1 MKNRKIF
8 IKFMSLFTTV
18 LMLLSYLFSV
28 SSVYADGG
36 NPTLNVSEYIKTA
49 RVGENPSIP
58 GTYNGEWSAS
68 IPMGKV
74 MAGLEKDIKTI
85 LEKKPGAYPWGKR
98 YEDGTNQIAY
108 IEYTVAFPDGVTLN
122 NDTIT
127 TDNNTGMFNKRGITH
142 TINGQS
148 VTFKIPLNDVNWQ
161 QIYDAYLADGGANSK
176 KTIDLKIPYSVAF
189 NKEEDKS
196 KWGKEKITATGSFEV
211 HAGSGF
217 FYFLKTVYTTDE
229 STTSVAPDY
238 APKNSDTNNTNN
250 TGQPNPNVIDLE
262 ADLLLGEDTGNHI
275 ITKLKKDKMNFVGA
289 LNVKP
294 IKDELEKLERQYQ
307 AASKDISLK
316 DLKTTFTAELTLPEG
331 LAFPEQVAATLAGAN
346 NKFEITN
353 TTINGQIA
361 TVTLTLKDSKN
372 ITTFAQL
379 KTAVLAVED
388 QLKVT
393 LPGVTFKDTATAG
406 TAYKV
411 TGKIT
416 GNFSATATNTATNN
430 EIPFN
435 FTWDGKQSQAGASA
449 TDPNEIALS
458 VRYVEPMK
466 LPGDILI
473 GTNTE
478 HDKVYVTSRD
488 SKLAFTG
495 TLDVTPVKEQLLQ
508 VMENSGVSPDAAST
522 INISNYKSRFVATL
536 TLPNELDFVQNP
548 SVKLLKGNGN
558 YDIIKNET
566 KVEGKTI
573 TVTMTVTKDVKTLD
587 DLKGAVDG
595 MDDTLEVVVKGVT
608 FNDQSRPDTNYTVRG
623 TMTGYLTAVASKVA
637 GNNDIPYYFAWEAE
651 QSEEGADYLA
661 KEGSKEITFSLKY
674 TQPSEPSKP
683 IVPSKPEEE
692 PNKPVEPSKP
702 VEPNKPSEEPSK
714 PVEPTKPSE
723 PVKPETPTETTKVN
737 QQSELPNTGVK
748 SNDTFYF
755 GVIILLLAGT
765 FVIAPKRNM

>member
-1 MKNRKIF
+1 
-8 IKFMSLFTTV
+8 MSLFTTV
-18 LMLLSYLFSV
+18 LMLLSYIFSV

-74 MAGLEKDIKTI
+74 MAGLE
-85 LEKKPGAYPWGKR
+85 EKMKVAGPMGLYPHGKA
-98 YEDGTNQIAY
+98 GKNNIAY
-108 IEYTVAFPDGVTLN
+108 IEYTVTFPENVTLD

-127 TDNNTGMFNKRGITH
+127 TGNTTSMFNKNGITH
-142 TINGQS
+142 TIKDQS

-161 QIYDAYLADGGANSK
+161 GIYDAYLADGGANST
-176 KTIDLKIPYSVAF
+176 KTIDLKIPYSVKF
-189 NKEEDKS
+189 NNEEDAK
-196 KWGKEKITATGSFEV
+196 KWGKQKITAKGSFE
-211 HAGSGF
+211 
-217 FYFLKTVYTTDE
+217 TRVYKWIIVIDTEVYNTDE
-229 STTSVAPDY
+229 STTFVVPEY
-238 APKNSDTNNTNN
+238 APERHNPENPLKPV
-250 TGQPNPNVIDLE
+250 TGLE
-262 ADLLLGEDTGNHI
+262 ADLLISEDTGKNI
-275 ITKLKKDKMNFVGA
+275 ITKLKTDKMDFVGA
-289 LNVKP
+289 INVKP
-294 IKDELEKLERQYQ
+294 IKDQLTKLEEQYQ
-307 AASKDISLK
+307 GASKDISLK
-316 DLKTTFTAELTLPEG
+316 DLTTTFTAELTLPQE
-331 LAFPEQVAATLAGAN
+331 LAFPETVAAKLDGAN
-346 NKFEITN
+346 DKFGITN
-353 TTINGQIA
+353 TTKNGQTV
-361 TVTLTLKDSKN
+361 TVTLTLKNSKS
-372 ITTFAQL
+372 ITTFAKL
-379 KTAVLAVED
+379 KEAVLGVED

-393 LPGVTFKDTATAG
+393 LPGVTFKDTAQANTPYKAIG
-406 TAYKV
+406 T
-411 TGKIT
+411 IT
-416 GNFSATATNTATNN
+416 GDFSAKATNTATNN
-430 EIPFN
+430 TIPFE
-435 FTWDGKQSQAGASA
+435 FTWNGEQSQVGAGASA
-449 TDPNEIALS
+449 SAPDEIALF
-458 VRYVEPMK
+458 VQYVDVMK
-466 LPGDILI
+466 LPGDILV
-473 GTNTE
+473 GKDTE
-478 HDKVYVTSRD
+478 HDKVYAASRND
-488 SKLAFTG
+488 KLAFTG
-495 TLDVTPVKEQLLQ
+495 TLDVKSVKRQLKEIMDKSN
-508 VMENSGVSPDAAST
+508 VTTEEASK
-522 INISNYKSRFVATL
+522 ILLSNYKSRFVATL

-702 VEPNKPSEEPSK
+702 VEPNKPSAEPSK

-737 QQSELPNTGVK
+737 EQPELPNTGVK
-748 SNDTFYF
+748 SEGTFYL
-755 GVIILLLAGT
+755 GVMILLLAGT
-765 FVIAPKRNM
+765 FVMVPKRDIQ

>member
-1 MKNRKIF
+1 MF
-8 IKFMSLFTTV
+8 IKFMSLFMTI
-18 LMLLSYLFSV
+18 LMVLSYLFSV
-28 SSVYADGG
+28 SSIYAEDG
-36 NPTLNVSEYIKTA
+36 NSILKVSDYINTA
-49 RVGENPSIP
+49 RVGKEPSIP
-58 GTYNGEWSAS
+58 GTYNGQWSAS
-68 IPMGKV
+68 IQMGKV

-238 APKNSDTNNTNN
+238 APKNSDTNNPNNPNNTNN

-353 TTINGQIA
+353 TM
-361 TVTLTLKDSKN
+361 
-372 ITTFAQL
+372 
-379 KTAVLAVED
+379 
-388 QLKVT
+388 
-393 LPGVTFKDTATAG
+393 
-406 TAYKV
+406 
-411 TGKIT
+411 GK
-416 GNFSATATNTATNN
+416 
-430 EIPFN
+430 
-435 FTWDGKQSQAGASA
+435 
-449 TDPNEIALS
+449 
-458 VRYVEPMK
+458 
-466 LPGDILI
+466 
-473 GTNTE
+473 
-478 HDKVYVTSRD
+478 
-488 SKLAFTG
+488 
-495 TLDVTPVKEQLLQ
+495 LQ
-508 VMENSGVSPDAAST
+508 
-522 INISNYKSRFVATL
+522 R
-536 TLPNELDFVQNP
+536 
-548 SVKLLKGNGN
+548 
-558 YDIIKNET
+558 
-566 KVEGKTI
+566 
-573 TVTMTVTKDVKTLD
+573 
-587 DLKGAVDG
+587 
-595 MDDTLEVVVKGVT
+595 
-608 FNDQSRPDTNYTVRG
+608 
-623 TMTGYLTAVASKVA
+623 
-637 GNNDIPYYFAWEAE
+637 
-651 QSEEGADYLA
+651 
-661 KEGSKEITFSLKY
+661 
-674 TQPSEPSKP
+674 
-683 IVPSKPEEE
+683 
-692 PNKPVEPSKP
+692 
-702 VEPNKPSEEPSK
+702 
-714 PVEPTKPSE
+714 
-723 PVKPETPTETTKVN
+723 
-737 QQSELPNTGVK
+737 
-748 SNDTFYF
+748 
-755 GVIILLLAGT
+755 
-765 FVIAPKRNM
+765 